1 MNLIIRRNTNINFN
15 KAAKQHFEMYQSSKI
30 SIEYIPQKSIASCF
44 TSINEGE
51 VDYSVVPF
59 ENSSNGQVVPT
70 YDLFRDWFTR
80 HLNGEPNFKVIG
92 EEFVSI
98 HHNLISFADDISKI
112 TKLYS
117 HPQAWG
123 QCIKFMNENGFDNG
137 LKIEKI
143 DTSSTSK
150 AVENLTLNK
159 DERLISGAIASKIA
173 SENFNVPIKVA
184 NIEDFS
190 GNTTRFLVLGNKD
203 DKNSKLNFTS
213 NENSDISDKILH
225 FMTFIIKN
233 NDNFGSL
240 CDILEKF
247 KVHNL
252 NLQTITT
259 RPSVISPWRY
269 VFFVEIWD
277 GDNFKKCTS
286 DLNDLCVENHV
297 IGSFYRSNRFFDTL

>member
-1 MNLIIRRNTNINFN
+1 MQN
-15 KAAKQHFEMYQSSKI
+15 
-30 SIEYIPQKSIASCF
+30 
-44 TSINEGE
+44 GE
-51 VDYSVVPF
+51 VDYSLVPF

-92 EEFVSI
+92 EQFVSI
-98 HHNLISFADDISKI
+98 HHNLISFTDDISKI
-112 TKLYS
+112 KKLYS

-123 QCIKFMNENGFDNG
+123 QCIKFMNENGFDNT

-150 AVENLTLNK
+150 AVENLTLDK
-159 DERLISGAIASKIA
+159 DEMLVSGAIASKTA
-173 SENFNVPIKVA
+173 SEIFNVPIQVS

-190 GNTTRFLVLGNKD
+190 GNTTRFLVLGKKD
-203 DKNSKLNFTS
+203 DAQSKFKFTS
-213 NENSDISDKILH
+213 EESSEISDKVLH
-225 FMTFIIKN
+225 FMTFIIKD

-247 KVHNL
+247 KVYNL

-259 RPSVISPWRY
+259 RPSVISAWRY
-269 VFFVEIWD
+269 VFFVEVWD
-277 GDNFKKCTS
+277 GEKFEDCV
-286 DLNDLCVENHV
+286 NDLHDSCVENHV
-297 IGSFYRSNRFFDTL
+297 IGSFCRSNRFFDTL